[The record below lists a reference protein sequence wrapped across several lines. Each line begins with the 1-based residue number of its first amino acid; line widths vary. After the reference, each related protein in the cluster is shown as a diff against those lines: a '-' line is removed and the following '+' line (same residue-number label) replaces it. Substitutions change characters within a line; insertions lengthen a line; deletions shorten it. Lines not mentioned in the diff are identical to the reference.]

1 MCVQENL
8 VFVQEHLVCVQE
20 HFVCSGKFC
29 VCSGKCLVQ
38 GKILRRINEI
48 KSVTFQLKGR
58 ILLMCGS
65 ALKWHGFETHL
76 DIIPEF
82 GDKARVL

>member
-1 MCVQENL
+1 M
-8 VFVQEHLVCVQE
+8 FS
-20 HFVCSGKFC
+20 VCSGKFSVC
-29 VCSGKCLVQ
+29 SGTFRVCSGKCLVQ
-38 GKILRRINEI
+38 GKILRRFNEI